1 MMNNEEKIL
10 PPVAFLIFSV
20 RRILCLLTGVNQD
33 IRDGN
38 VLVVE
43 HLCREAGIQEWH
55 LPFYITAV
63 CNLLMPKYWFSNERH
78 RSSENEAE
86 PKGRSFV
93 TPHRFHNP

>member
-20 RRILCLLTGVNQD
+20 DGYFVYSRGVNQD

-43 HLCREAGIQEWH
+43 HLCRDGRASKEWH
-55 LPFYITAV
+55 RPFCITASAT
-63 CNLLMPKYWFSNERH
+63 C
-78 RSSENEAE
+78 
-86 PKGRSFV
+86 
-93 TPHRFHNP
+93 